1 MPAPH
6 KAVPPGAKDQ
16 VARLLTLVPY
26 LHSHPQVRL
35 DETARA
41 VGSTPEQVVKDLGVL
56 FMCGLPGGYPD
67 DLIDVDLD
75 ALEDPEEGG
84 LRLEGVIRISNA
96 DYLARP
102 LRLTPTEATAI
113 IVALRAMRGT
123 APADTREVVDRALA
137 KLEAAAGASTS
148 GRPLVEPGEDDD
160 ADATRLRASLEDAV
174 ARGRQV
180 RLTYYVPARDE
191 ESERVVDPRGVVT
204 SGGVAYLD
212 AWCHS
217 AEAPRLFRLDR
228 IHEAA
233 VLDSPVETAPEPP
246 RDLSDGLFQ
255 RSQET
260 TLVTL
265 LLQPQAR
272 WVVEYYQV
280 EQVRP
285 GADGTVEV
293 DMQVAD
299 ERWVRRLLM
308 RLAPYARVLSP
319 PELDTDFRATAQET
333 LSLYSSGGQP
343 IRRRLGSEQHQREE
357 L

>member
-1 MPAPH
+1 MPGPQRSSAS
-6 KAVPPGAKDQ
+6 GAKDQ

-35 DETARA
+35 DETAAA
-41 VGSTPEQVVKDLGVL
+41 VGSTPEQVVKDLAVL

-75 ALEDPEEGG
+75 SLEDPDDGG

-102 LRLTPTEATAI
+102 LRLSPTEASAI
-113 IVALRAMRGT
+113 IVALRALRASAGE
-123 APADTREVVDRALA
+123 DTREVVDRTLA
-137 KLEAAAGASTS
+137 KLEAAAASSTGAL
-148 GRPLVEPGEDDD
+148 LVEPGEED
-160 ADATRLRASLEDAV
+160 AEADRELRASLEDAA

-233 VLDSPVETAPEPP
+233 VLDSPVETEPVPP

-265 LLQPQAR
+265 SLQPQAR
-272 WVVEYYQV
+272 WVVEYHQV
-280 EQVRP
+280 EEVRSGP
-285 GADGTVEV
+285 DGTVEV
-293 DMQVAD
+293 DLLVAD
-299 ERWVRRLLM
+299 ERWLRRLLM
-308 RLAPYARVLSP
+308 RLAPYARVISP
-319 PELDTDFRATAQET
+319 PELDADFRETAQRT
-333 LSLYSSGGQP
+333 LSLYASGD
-343 IRRRLGSEQHQREE
+343 
-357 L
+357 

>member
-1 MPAPH
+1 VRAAPSKGKPAS
-6 KAVPPGAKDQ
+6 GAKDQ

-26 LHSHPQVRL
+26 LHSHPEVRL

-75 ALEDPEEGG
+75 ALEDPEEEGG
-84 LRLEGVIRISNA
+84 LRLEGVIRVSNA
-96 DYLARP
+96 EYLARP

-113 IVALRAMRGT
+113 IVALRALRGT
-123 APADTREVVDRALA
+123 APPETREVVDRALA
-137 KLEAAAGASTS
+137 KLEAAAAASTP
-148 GRPLVEPGEDDD
+148 GGTPLVEPGEDDD
-160 ADATRLRASLEDAV
+160 AEATRLRASLEDAV

-204 SGGVAYLD
+204 ASGVAYLD

-233 VLDSPVETAPEPP
+233 VLDSPVETAPQPP

-265 LLQPQAR
+265 VLQPQAR

-280 EQVRP
+280 EQVRQATGP
-285 GADGTVEV
+285 GADGALEV

-299 ERWVRRLLM
+299 ERWLRRLLM
-308 RLAPYARVLSP
+308 RLAPYARVVSP
-319 PELDTDFRATAQET
+319 PELDADFRATAQRT
-333 LSLYSSGGQP
+333 LSLYQVD
-343 IRRRLGSEQHQREE
+343 
-357 L
+357 

>member
-1 MPAPH
+1 MSPVTTNRPAPS
-6 KAVPPGAKDQ
+6 GAKDQ

-75 ALEDPEEGG
+75 ALEDTEEGG
-84 LRLEGVIRISNA
+84 LRLEGVIRVSNA

-113 IVALRAMRGT
+113 IVALRALRGT
-123 APADTREVVDRALA
+123 ASPDTREVVDRALA
-137 KLEAAAGASTS
+137 KLEAAAGAST
-148 GRPLVEPGEDDD
+148 GRTPLVEPGEDDD
-160 ADATRLRASLEDAV
+160 AGATRLRASLEDAV

-204 SGGVAYLD
+204 SNGVPYLD

-255 RSQET
+255 RSQQT

-265 LLQPQAR
+265 ALQPQAR

-280 EQVRP
+280 EQVRQATGP
-285 GADGTVEV
+285 GSDGTLEV

-299 ERWVRRLLM
+299 ERWLRRLLM
-308 RLAPYARVLSP
+308 RLAPHARVVSP
-319 PELDTDFRATAQET
+319 PELDADFRSIAQRT
-333 LSLYSSGGQP
+333 LSLYAPGP
-343 IRRRLGSEQHQREE
+343 
-357 L
+357 

>member
-1 MPAPH
+1 MATPSRKPA
-6 KAVPPGAKDQ
+6 AAGAKDQ

-56 FMCGLPGGYPD
+56 FMCGLPGGFPD

-75 ALEDPEEGG
+75 ALEDTEEGG

-123 APADTREVVDRALA
+123 AGDDTREVVDRTLA
-137 KLEAAAGASTS
+137 KLEAAAAASTP
-148 GRPLVEPGEDDD
+148 GGTPLVEPGEDDD

-204 SGGVAYLD
+204 AAGVAYLD

-228 IHEAA
+228 IHEADRARLGRRDRPRAAPRPVRRA
-233 VLDSPVETAPEPP
+233 VPAVAGDHPGDPLAAAAGPLGGRVLPGRA
-246 RDLSDGLFQ
+246 
-255 RSQET
+255 
-260 TLVTL
+260 
-265 LLQPQAR
+265 
-272 WVVEYYQV
+272 
-280 EQVRP
+280 VRP
-285 GADGTVEV
+285 RPDGTVEV
-293 DMQVAD
+293 DLLVAD
-299 ERWVRRLLM
+299 ERWLRRLLM
-308 RLAPYARVLSP
+308 RLAPYARVVSP
-319 PELDTDFRATAQET
+319 PELDADFRATAQRDT
-333 LSLYSSGGQP
+333 QP
-343 IRRRLGSEQHQREE
+343 VHVRGLTKPA
-357 L
+357 

>member
-1 MPAPH
+1 MRGVSRSA
-6 KAVPPGAKDQ
+6 ASGAKDQ

-35 DETARA
+35 DETAAA

-56 FMCGLPGGYPD
+56 FMCGLPGGFPD
-67 DLIDVDLD
+67 DLIDVDLE
-75 ALEDPEEGG
+75 ALEDPDDPEGG
-84 LRLEGVIRISNA
+84 LRLEGVIRVSNA

-102 LRLTPTEATAI
+102 LRLNPTEASAI
-113 IVALRAMRGT
+113 IVALRALRGS
-123 APADTREVVDRALA
+123 AGEETREVVDRALA
-137 KLEAAAGASTS
+137 KLEAAAAAQFKGHT
-148 GRPLVEPGEDDD
+148 GGTPLVEPGDDD
-160 ADATRLRASLEDAV
+160 DTTLTRLRASLEGAV
-174 ARGRQV
+174 GAGRQV

-233 VLDSPVETAPEPP
+233 VLDSPVATAPQPP
-246 RDLSDGLFQ
+246 RDLSDGLFE

-260 TLVTL
+260 TRVTL
-265 LLQPQAR
+265 ALQPQAR

-280 EQVRP
+280 ERVQTRR
-285 GADGTVEV
+285 DRSLEVE
-293 DMQVAD
+293 MLVAD
-299 ERWVRRLLM
+299 ERWLRRLLM
-308 RLAPYARVLSP
+308 RLAPYARVVSP
-319 PELDTDFRATAQET
+319 PELDADFRATAQRT
-333 LSLYSSGGQP
+333 LRLYA
-343 IRRRLGSEQHQREE
+343 SEA
-357 L
+357 

>member
-1 MPAPH
+1 MTPASKRP
-6 KAVPPGAKDQ
+6 AVASGAKDQ

-35 DETARA
+35 DETAAA

-56 FMCGLPGGYPD
+56 LMCGLPGGYPD

-75 ALEDPEEGG
+75 ALEDPEDGE

-113 IVALRAMRGT
+113 IVALRALRGS
-123 APADTREVVDRALA
+123 AGDDTREVVDRTLA
-137 KLEAAAGASTS
+137 KLEAAVGASTTS
-148 GRPLVEPGEDDD
+148 GPALIEPGDDDD
-160 ADATRLRASLEDAV
+160 AAIVRLRASLEDAV

-204 SGGVAYLD
+204 SAGAAYLD

-265 LLQPQAR
+265 RLQPQAR

-280 EQVRP
+280 EAVRSRR
-285 GADGTVEV
+285 GGIIEI
-293 DMQVAD
+293 DMLVAD
-299 ERWVRRLLM
+299 ERWLRRLLM
-308 RLAPYARVLSP
+308 RLAPYARVVSP
-319 PELDTDFRATAQET
+319 PELDADFRETAQQT
-333 LSLYSSGGQP
+333 LRLYASGA
-343 IRRRLGSEQHQREE
+343 
-357 L
+357 

>member
-1 MPAPH
+1 M
-6 KAVPPGAKDQ
+6 
-16 VARLLTLVPY
+16 
-26 LHSHPQVRL
+26 
-35 DETARA
+35 
-41 VGSTPEQVVKDLGVL
+41 L

-75 ALEDPEEGG
+75 ALEDARRAGSG
-84 LRLEGVIRISNA
+84 EGVIRISNA

-113 IVALRAMRGT
+113 IVALRAMRRRRG
-123 APADTREVVDRALA
+123 ADTREVVDRTLA
-137 KLEAAAGASTS
+137 KLEAAAAASPGGT
-148 GRPLVEPGEDDD
+148 PLVEPGEDDD
-160 ADATRLRASLEDAV
+160 AGATRLRASLEDAV

-204 SGGVAYLD
+204 SPGCAYLD

-233 VLDSPVETAPEPP
+233 VLDSAVETAPEPP

-265 LLQPQAR
+265 RLQPQAR

-280 EQVRP
+280 EQVRRVP
-285 GADGTVEV
+285 T
-293 DMQVAD
+293 
-299 ERWVRRLLM
+299 
-308 RLAPYARVLSP
+308 APWRSTCWSP
-319 PELDTDFRATAQET
+319 T
-333 LSLYSSGGQP
+333 SGGCG
-343 IRRRLGSEQHQREE
+343 GS
-357 L
+357 

>member
-1 MPAPH
+1 MAIAPKKPAM
-6 KAVPPGAKDQ
+6 AGAKDQ

-26 LHSHPQVRL
+26 LHSHPEVRL

-41 VGSTPEQVVKDLGVL
+41 VGSSPEQVVKDLGVL

-75 ALEDPEEGG
+75 ALEDPDEGG

-123 APADTREVVDRALA
+123 AGPDTREVVDRTLA
-137 KLEAAAGASTS
+137 KLEAAAAASTP
-148 GRPLVEPGEDDD
+148 GGTPLVEPGEDDD
-160 ADATRLRASLEDAV
+160 AGATRLRSSLELAV

-228 IHEAA
+228 IHEAE
-233 VLDSPVETAPEPP
+233 VLDSAVETAPEPP

-265 LLQPQAR
+265 QSPAPGPLGGGVLPGRADAAR
-272 WVVEYYQV
+272 ARRHGRGRPPGRRRTLAAAAADAARA
-280 EQVRP
+280 VRP
-285 GADGTVEV
+285 GALAAGARHRLPGDGTANTQPVHI
-293 DMQVAD
+293 
-299 ERWVRRLLM
+299 
-308 RLAPYARVLSP
+308 
-319 PELDTDFRATAQET
+319 RALTNPA
-333 LSLYSSGGQP
+333 
-343 IRRRLGSEQHQREE
+343 
-357 L
+357 

>member
-1 MPAPH
+1 MAAPR
-6 KAVPPGAKDQ
+6 KATTSGAKDQ

-26 LHSHPQVRL
+26 LHSHPEVRL

-75 ALEDPEEGG
+75 ALEDPDEEGA

-102 LRLTPTEATAI
+102 LRLTSTEATAI
-113 IVALRAMRGT
+113 IVALRALRGT
-123 APADTREVVDRALA
+123 APDDTREVVDRALA
-137 KLEAAAGASTS
+137 KLEAAAASSTG
-148 GRPLVEPGEDDD
+148 GRPLVEPGDDD
-160 ADATRLRASLEDAV
+160 DTEATRLRATLEQAV
-174 ARGRQV
+174 SRRRQV

-191 ESERVVDPRGVVT
+191 ESERVVDPRGVVS

-228 IHEAA
+228 IHEAV
-233 VLDSPVETAPEPP
+233 VLDSAVETAPAPP

-265 LLQPQAR
+265 ELQPQAR

-280 EQVRP
+280 QAVRT
-285 GADGTVEV
+285 GSDGVVEV
-293 DMQVAD
+293 DMPVAD
-299 ERWVRRLLM
+299 QRWLLRLLM
-308 RLAPYARVLSP
+308 RLAPHARVVSP
-319 PELDTDFRATAQET
+319 PDLDAEFRATAQRT
-333 LSLYSSGGQP
+333 LSQYSTGG
-343 IRRRLGSEQHQREE
+343 
-357 L
+357 

>member
-1 MPAPH
+1 MMPIPA
-6 KAVPPGAKDQ
+6 KTGATGAKDQ

-26 LHSHPQVRL
+26 LHSHPEVRL
-35 DETARA
+35 DETAEA

-56 FMCGLPGGYPD
+56 FMCGLPGGFPD

-75 ALEDPEEGG
+75 ALEDPDGGG
-84 LRLEGVIRISNA
+84 LRLEGVIRVSNA

-102 LRLTPTEATAI
+102 LRLSPTEASAI
-113 IVALRAMRGT
+113 IVALRAMRGS
-123 APADTREVVDRALA
+123 AGEDTREVVDRTLA
-137 KLEAAAGASTS
+137 KLEAAAAAST
-148 GRPLVEPGEDDD
+148 GGAPLVEPGDDD
-160 ADATRLRASLEDAV
+160 DTALTRLRVSLEDAV

-204 SGGVAYLD
+204 SAGVAYLD

-228 IHEAA
+228 VHEAV
-233 VLDSPVETAPEPP
+233 VLDSPVETAPQPP

-265 LLQPQAR
+265 VLQPQAR
-272 WVVEYYQV
+272 WVIEYYAI
-280 EQVRP
+280 EASRP
-285 GADGTVEV
+285 QPDGTIEV
-293 DMQVAD
+293 DMLVAD
-299 ERWVRRLLM
+299 GRWLRRLLM
-308 RLAPYARVLSP
+308 RLAPYARVVSP
-319 PELDTDFRATAQET
+319 PDLDADFRDNARRT
-333 LSLYSSGGQP
+333 LRLYDGT
-343 IRRRLGSEQHQREE
+343 
-357 L
+357 